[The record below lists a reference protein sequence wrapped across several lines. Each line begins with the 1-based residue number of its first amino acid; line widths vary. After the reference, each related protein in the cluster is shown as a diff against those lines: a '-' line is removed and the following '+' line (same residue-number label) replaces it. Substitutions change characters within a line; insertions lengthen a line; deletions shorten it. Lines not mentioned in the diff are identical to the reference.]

1 MKTMRDKTTVEQEQL
16 ALHSYPPDKGG
27 EGGLL
32 HFLRIYSYPPDKGGE
47 GGLLHF
53 SRIHSYPSDKG
64 TRGSPFFR

>member
-1 MKTMRDKTTVEQEQL
+1 MTTMRDKTTVEQEQM

-27 EGGLL
+27 
-32 HFLRIYSYPPDKGGE
+32 K

-64 TRGSPFFR
+64 TKGSPFFR